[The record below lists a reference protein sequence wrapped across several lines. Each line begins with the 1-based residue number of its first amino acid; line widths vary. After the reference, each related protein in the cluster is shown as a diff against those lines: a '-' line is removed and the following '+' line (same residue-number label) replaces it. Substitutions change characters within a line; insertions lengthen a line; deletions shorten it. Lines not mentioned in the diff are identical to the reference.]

1 MDDEP
6 SELDELQAN
15 YKVAVENWISAIRKE
30 ESLASVNHSVTEIDQ
45 WENASFHEDEM
56 RTLAK
61 EAKAKYEDALR
72 KTFFGF

>member
-30 ESLASVNHSVTEIDQ
+30 EALASVNHSVTEIDQ
-45 WENASFHEDEM
+45 WEKIRCAGNQRRVLD
-56 RTLAK
+56 K
-61 EAKAKYEDALR
+61 
-72 KTFFGF
+72 